1 MMNQSQFMREFN
13 ETHREDFNPELFERD
28 NEEIVE
34 SIRHVVESC
43 QRDKYYTLKL
53 LDFKPIYDYEE
64 IYDTLRNHEEKRR
77 KKNSK
82 VENSYDFIN
91 IRDTDIILIKL
102 EWLVRHNGVERIE
115 ENGTT
120 KEVSYPEEVLEVLI
134 AVPRF
139 VRKYYFRLSGNYYNV
154 IYQIVDGSTYNNST
168 ASQSKVDTVTMK
180 TMFMPIRIFRG
191 FNEKMRPL
199 IRNDKGEIVADREI
213 KAIEYQSIIFNNT
226 VNVLYYIL
234 AAFGFYGALQFMEI
248 DCIRVTP
255 EPIIA
260 DDWYCFEKNG
270 IYISCYKPCF
280 EDAVVQSFVSTLYS
294 GIRKDVTVDQIYDQR
309 YWLENLG
316 MAFKNASVEKGL
328 FVLDSVDGIYDNITK
343 NDLHLP
349 MKDKEN
355 IYCILRWLIREF
367 SNLRIKENVDVRT
380 KRIRI
385 ADYIAAIY
393 ANRLNKGIHRISD
406 LGNRVTLK
414 KIVQAIYT
422 VPNYVISNVST
433 MSNLVSYRD
442 LVNDMDALTALKY
455 TYKGISGLGEDGAS
469 IQPVYRYVDPSH
481 IGILDLD
488 SSSVSDP
495 GMSGMICPMAKLYGN
510 DNSFSEYEEPN
521 DWRDNYAPLNAK
533 YREGVTSP
541 VTFTRDLPIDYMA
554 RRDQIVQEELEIRKI
569 TCPIS
574 NIKDPSILYTC
585 SQTTL
590 EKIENEPPLKSLFTL
605 RDKNQQQNNVIITAP
620 DYDEE
625 EDYDDYD

>member
-1 MMNQSQFMREFN
+1 
-13 ETHREDFNPELFERD
+13 
-28 NEEIVE
+28 
-34 SIRHVVESC
+34 
-43 QRDKYYTLKL
+43 
-53 LDFKPIYDYEE
+53 
-64 IYDTLRNHEEKRR
+64 
-77 KKNSK
+77 
-82 VENSYDFIN
+82 
-91 IRDTDIILIKL
+91 
-102 EWLVRHNGVERIE
+102 
-115 ENGTT
+115 
-120 KEVSYPEEVLEVLI
+120 
-134 AVPRF
+134 
-139 VRKYYFRLSGNYYNV
+139 
-154 IYQIVDGSTYNNST
+154 
-168 ASQSKVDTVTMK
+168 
-180 TMFMPIRIFRG
+180 
-191 FNEKMRPL
+191 
-199 IRNDKGEIVADREI
+199 
-213 KAIEYQSIIFNNT
+213 
-226 VNVLYYIL
+226 LYYIL
-234 AAFGFYGALQFMEI
+234 AAFGLYGAMQFMEI

-280 EDAVVQSFVSTLYS
+280 EDAVVQSFVSTIYS

-328 FVLDSVDGIYDNITK
+328 FVLDSIDGIYDNITK

-355 IYCILRWLIREF
+355 IYCILRWLMREF

-406 LGNRVTLK
+406 LGDRVTLK
-414 KIVQAIYT
+414 KIEQAIYT
-422 VPNYVISNVST
+422 VPNYVVSNVST

-521 DWRDNYAPLNAK
+521 EWRDNYAPMNK
-533 YREGVTSP
+533 QYREGVTSP
-541 VTFTRDLPIDYMA
+541 VTFSKELPIDYMA
-554 RRDQIVQEELEIRKI
+554 KREQIVQEELAITKI

-574 NIKDPSILYTC
+574 NIHDPSILYTF
-585 SQTTL
+585 SQAEL
-590 EKIENEPPLKSLFTL
+590 DRKEKEVPKSLFTVY
-605 RDKNQQQNNVIITAP
+605 DKTQQQNNILTV
-620 DYDEE
+620 E